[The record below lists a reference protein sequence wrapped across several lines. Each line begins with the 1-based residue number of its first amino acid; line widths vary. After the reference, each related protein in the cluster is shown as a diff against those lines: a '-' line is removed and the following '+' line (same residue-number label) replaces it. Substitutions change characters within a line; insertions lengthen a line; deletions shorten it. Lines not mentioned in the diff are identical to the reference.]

1 MPSNISA
8 AKRQRQNQKRRMR
21 NRAALSRVRT
31 TVRTLREAAAADNV
45 TADQMAAVTRQLDRA
60 VSKGVLKRN
69 TAARRKSRL
78 QRLAAGKL
86 AS

>member
-1 MPSNISA
+1 MPSNVSA

-31 TVRTLREAAAADNV
+31 TIRTLREAVADESV
-45 TADQMAAVTRQLDRA
+45 TAEQVTAVTRQLDRA

-69 TAARRKSRL
+69 TAARRKRRL
-78 QRLAAGKL
+78 QRLVAGKL

>member
-8 AKRQRQNQKRRMR
+8 AKRQRQNHKRRLR

-31 TVRTLREAAAADNV
+31 TIRTLREAVAGDSV
-45 TADQMAAVTRQLDRA
+45 TADQMTAVTRQLDRA

-78 QRLAAGKL
+78 HRLAAGKL
-86 AS
+86 GS

>member
-31 TVRTLREAAAADNV
+31 TIRSLREAVADERA
-45 TADQMAAVTRQLDRA
+45 TADQMTEVARQLDRA

-69 TAARRKSRL
+69 TAARSKRRL
-78 QRLAAGKL
+78 QRLVSGKP

>member
-31 TVRTLREAAAADNV
+31 TVRTLREAVAAENV
-45 TADQMAAVTRQLDRA
+45 TADQMTAVTRQLDRA

-69 TAARRKSRL
+69 TAARHKSRL

>member
-1 MPSNISA
+1 MPSNLSA
-8 AKRQRQNQKRRMR
+8 AKRQRQNEKRRLR

-31 TVRTLREAAAADNV
+31 TIRTLREAAGDESA
-45 TADQMAAVTRQLDRA
+45 TAEQMTAVTRQLDRA

-69 TAARRKSRL
+69 TAARRKRRL
-78 QRLAAGKL
+78 QRLVAGKL

>member
-1 MPSNISA
+1 MPSSISA

-31 TVRTLREAAAADNV
+31 TIRALREAVANE
-45 TADQMAAVTRQLDRA
+45 TATTDQMTAVTRQLDRA

-69 TAARRKSRL
+69 TAARRKRRL
-78 QRLAAGKL
+78 QRLVAGRP

>member
-1 MPSNISA
+1 MPSSISA

-31 TVRTLREAAAADNV
+31 TIRTLREAVADDSV
-45 TADQMAAVTRQLDRA
+45 TADQMTAVTRQLDRA

-69 TAARRKSRL
+69 TAARRKRRL

-86 AS
+86 AT

>member
-1 MPSNISA
+1 MPSNLSA
-8 AKRQRQNQKRRMR
+8 AKRQRQNHKRRLR

-31 TVRTLREAAAADNV
+31 TIRTLREAVADDSV
-45 TADQMAAVTRQLDRA
+45 TADQMTAATRQLDRA
-60 VSKGVLKRN
+60 VSKGALERN
-69 TAARRKSRL
+69 TAARRKRRL

>member
-8 AKRQRQNQKRRMR
+8 AKRQRQNHKRRLR
-21 NRAALSRVRT
+21 NRVALSRVRT
-31 TVRTLREAAAADNV
+31 TIRTLREAVAGDSV
-45 TADQMAAVTRQLDRA
+45 TADQMTAVTRQLDRA

-78 QRLAAGKL
+78 HRLAAGKL
-86 AS
+86 GS

>member
-31 TVRTLREAAAADNV
+31 TIRALREAVADGGA
-45 TADQMAAVTRQLDRA
+45 TADQMTAVTRQLDRA

-69 TAARRKSRL
+69 TAARRKRRL
-78 QRLAAGKL
+78 QRLVVGKL